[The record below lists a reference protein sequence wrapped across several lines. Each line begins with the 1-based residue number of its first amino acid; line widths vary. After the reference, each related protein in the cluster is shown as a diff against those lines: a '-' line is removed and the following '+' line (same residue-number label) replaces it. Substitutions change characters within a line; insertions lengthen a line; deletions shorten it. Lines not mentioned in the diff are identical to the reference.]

1 MPDKTADQFLDICR
15 SALEWARERAYT
27 GYNKHDGLSSPLL
40 RALSLNNK
48 WLRIAAIQA
57 VMRCPV
63 NIRPLLGVQKVRN
76 PKGIAL
82 FARAWL
88 NLYRVTGEDLCR
100 REATQLLD
108 WLLEHPAPASPDSPD
123 LPGLAWGYGY
133 PWQDVGFFA
142 APHFPNRIV
151 TYFVG
156 RALVEGFEIL
166 ADERYLHGA
175 EQAVE
180 FILRA
185 PKILYQDDA
194 MLCLSYV
201 PSPSMSMVVMDVSAL
216 CGALCAMV
224 GRHTQNHTLICQ
236 AGQLIRYVVDKQTSD
251 GAWFYTHPPGDSH
264 ITHDNYHSGEIVDAL
279 LDYEMYTG
287 DPSFRAAYQAGL
299 DFYRRRLFTAQA
311 RPKWM
316 HDQEYPYDI
325 HGYSQ
330 GIISFTAAGD
340 LDFATRIAHSAI
352 ADMWHASDHRFFYQ
366 KHRSYTVRVT
376 LMRWCQAWMSYAL
389 SALIVAKEQDGQE

>member
-1 MPDKTADQFLDICR
+1 MPDKTAEHFLSICR
-15 SALEWARERAYT
+15 SALEWAREREYT
-27 GYNKHDGLSSPLL
+27 GYNKHDGLNSPLL

-48 WLRIAAIQA
+48 WLRIAVIQA
-57 VMRCPV
+57 VMRCPI
-63 NIRPLLGVQKVRN
+63 NIRPLLGVHKVRN

-88 NLYRVTGEDLCR
+88 NLYRVTGEDRCR
-100 REATQLLD
+100 REAVQLLD
-108 WLLEHPAPASPDSPD
+108 WLLENPSRDSPHQ
-123 LPGLAWGYGY
+123 PGLSWGYDY

-142 APHFPNRIV
+142 APHSPNRIV

-156 RALVEGFEIL
+156 RALVEGFETL

-180 FILRA
+180 FILHA
-185 PKILYQDDA
+185 QKILYQDDA

-201 PSPSMSMVVMDVSAL
+201 PSPSISMVVMDVSAL

-224 GRHTQNHTLICQ
+224 GRHTQNDTLISQ

-251 GAWFYTHPPGDSH
+251 GAWFYTYPPEDSH

-279 LDYEMYTG
+279 LEYEMYTG
-287 DPSFRAAYQAGL
+287 DPSFHTAYQLGL
-299 DFYRRRLFTAQA
+299 EFYRQHLFTSHA

-330 GIISFTAAGD
+330 GVISFTAAGD

-352 ADMWHASDHRFFYQ
+352 EDMWHASAHRFFYQ
-366 KHRSYTVRVT
+366 KRRYWTARFT

-389 SALIVAKEQDGQE
+389 SALSVAKERDGQE